1 MFGYIIVNPQEL
13 KLKEYDIYRAYY
25 CGLCEAL
32 HERHGRVGQMTLSYD
47 TTFLA
52 LLLSGLYEAEETES
66 ENRCIIHPLKK
77 HRSLRTELTNYAADM
92 TILLAY
98 YSSLDDWS
106 DEHKL
111 RKLVLSKLLGSRERK
126 LERSL
131 EEKASL
137 MTGYLTELHGYEAAK
152 EENIDLPS
160 GAFGNLLSEVFAV
173 YDDEWTAALKHI
185 GFYLGKFIYIMDA
198 YDDLSADEKSGNYNP
213 LLSHAGEPDF
223 DERIKGILTMMM
235 SECAQTFETLP
246 VLRHLEV
253 LRNILYSGV
262 WTRYNAA
269 RKKREE
275 KQNNE

>member
-1 MFGYIIVNPQEL
+1 MFGYIIVNPKEL
-13 KLKEYDIYRAYY
+13 KLKEYEIYRAYY

-32 HERHGRVGQMTLSYD
+32 KDRHGRFGQMTLSYD
-47 TTFLA
+47 STFLT
-52 LLLSGLYEAEETES
+52 LLLSGLYETDELDTQQ
-66 ENRCIIHPLKK
+66 RCLIHPLRK
-77 HRSLRTELTNYAADM
+77 HRSIRTGFTDYAADM
-92 TILLAY
+92 TIMLSY

-111 RKLVLSKLLGSRERK
+111 RKLVLSRLLGRREKK
-126 LERSL
+126 LEAGLRQ
-131 EEKASL
+131 KADL
-137 MTGYLTELHGYEAAK
+137 MTGYLKELHGYETSN

-173 YDDEWTAALKHI
+173 YEDEWAAALRHI

-198 YDDLSADEKSGNYNP
+198 YDDLSADEKSGSYNP
-213 LLSHAGEPDF
+213 LLPRINEPDF
-223 DERIKGILTMMM
+223 DDRIKDILTLMM

-269 RKKREE
+269 RQKREE
-275 KQNNE
+275 SKSK